1 MRLGPRYWLAA
12 LGCVSVT
19 AVAIGVP
26 AVLIPNPLFARP
38 VPDVRD
44 VDYAVW
50 LAAAVL
56 VGLLAATYL
65 PWATGLR
72 SAAGAP
78 PSGGR
83 VTAGGVLSFFAVGCP
98 TCNKLVVLLLG
109 SSGALSIFAPLQ
121 PLIGAVSLALLGVTL
136 WTRLRTLAR
145 FGEAC
150 PIGLTSHPDAAQ
162 A

>member
-1 MRLGPRYWLAA
+1 VSPGPRYWMAA
-12 LGCVSVT
+12 LGCASAT
-19 AVAIGVP
+19 AVTIGVP
-26 AVLIPNPLFARP
+26 TVLIPNPLFARP
-38 VPDVRD
+38 VPSRP

-50 LAAAVL
+50 LASAVL

-72 SAAGAP
+72 SAVGTP

-121 PLIGAVSLALLGVTL
+121 PLIGTVSLALLGVTL
-136 WTRLRTLAR
+136 WTRLRALAL
-145 FGEAC
+145 FGAAC
-150 PIGLTSHPDAAQ
+150 PIGVTSHPDAAQ